1 MILVENKEYNEI
13 RIDNKIIGVNHPCY
27 VIAEIGVNHNGQLS
41 LAKKLID
48 VAVDS
53 GADAVKFQKRNLE
66 SLYRKEALE
75 NPNSESQGF
84 EILLAELKEVE
95 LSKEDYLEIVNYC
108 REQKITFLCTPWDT
122 PSVDFLEQL
131 GTQAYKIASGDMTNF
146 PLIKYV
152 SQTKKPMIISTGMSK
167 IEEVEKMVNFIKM
180 QNVPF
185 ILLHANSTYP
195 SPIESLN
202 LSLIPTYSKKFG
214 VPIGFSGHEV
224 GIIGSIT
231 AANMGAV
238 IIERHITLDKKM
250 KGLDHSSSLEP
261 NEFKELVTMI
271 RLSEK
276 AKGNPIK
283 KMTRAEVLQREVVSK
298 SIVCAADINEG
309 EFFSE
314 DNIEAKG
321 PEKGLSAQ
329 YFFDIIGKKSPRKI
343 RKGEYLLEED
353 MSGIKID

>member
-1 MILVENKEYNEI
+1 MEHNNEI
-13 RIDNKIIGVNHPCY
+13 NIDNKAIGTDQPCY
-27 VIAEIGVNHNGQLS
+27 IIAEIGVNHNGNLS

-48 VAVDS
+48 AAIEA

-66 SLYRKEALE
+66 SLYRKESLE

-84 EILLAELKEVE
+84 EILLAELKEIE
-95 LSKEDYLEIVNYC
+95 LSKKDYFDIVSYC
-108 REQKITFLCTPWDT
+108 KEKKITFLCTPWDT
-122 PSVDFLEQL
+122 PSVDFLEEL
-131 GTQAYKIASGDMTNF
+131 ETSVYKIASGDMTNF
-146 PLIKYV
+146 PLIKYI
-152 SQTKKPMIISTGMSK
+152 SKTRKPMIISTGMSK
-167 IEEVEKMVNFIKM
+167 IEEIEKMVSFVKTLNTQF
-180 QNVPF
+180 V
-185 ILLHANSTYP
+185 LLHANSTYP

-202 LSLIPTYSKKFG
+202 VSLIPEYKKKFN
-214 VPIGFSGHEV
+214 VQIGFSDHET
-224 GIIGSIT
+224 GIIGSLT

-276 AKGNPIK
+276 AKGKPIK

-298 SIVCAADINEG
+298 SIVCMSDIDEG
-309 EFFSE
+309 ELFSE
-314 DNIEAKG
+314 NNMEVKG

-343 RKGEYLLEED
+343 KKGEYLLEED
-353 MSGIKID
+353 MNHVKTD